1 MRKAIL
7 TANLSQGNEMIEK
20 NRKTK
25 ETDISLRL
33 TLAGTG
39 QSTIATGVS
48 FLDHMLE
55 SFTKHSLMDIS
66 VSCKGDTHI
75 DDHHSVEDIGIVLGQ
90 ALREAIYPIEKVE
103 RFGSA
108 VIVMDEAAVS
118 CDLDLSNRPY
128 LLYEVALEGKVGEF
142 DVELVEEFFRAVVFN
157 AGITAHIVM
166 QRGKNKHHII
176 EAAFKSLAVAL
187 RRALMT
193 NERAGVPS
201 TKGVL

>member
-1 MRKAIL
+1 
-7 TANLSQGNEMIEK
+7 MIQK

-25 ETDISLRL
+25 ETDI
-33 TLAGTG
+33 TLALSINGTG
-39 QSTIATGVS
+39 QSIIVTGVA

-55 SFTKHSLMDIS
+55 SFAKHSLMDINI
-66 VSCKGDTHI
+66 SCKGDTHI

-108 VIVMDEAAVS
+108 VIVMDEAAVC

-128 LLYEVALEGKVGEF
+128 LLYDVELDGKVGEF
-142 DVELVEEFFRAVVFN
+142 DVELVEEFFRAIVFN
-157 AGITAHIVM
+157 AGITAHIIL

-187 RRALMT
+187 RRALMA